1 MRKTGMTTY
10 YSQHPSLTLKGD
22 RLREAGFETGKGVTV
37 KISEVD
43 EVRELRKELYL
54 MKKSMNHV
62 KAGVNNVVNG
72 D

>member
-1 MRKTGMTTY
+1 MTTY
-10 YSQHPSLTLKGD
+10 YSQHPSLTLKGGW
-22 RLREAGFETGKGVTV
+22 LREAGFETGKGVTV